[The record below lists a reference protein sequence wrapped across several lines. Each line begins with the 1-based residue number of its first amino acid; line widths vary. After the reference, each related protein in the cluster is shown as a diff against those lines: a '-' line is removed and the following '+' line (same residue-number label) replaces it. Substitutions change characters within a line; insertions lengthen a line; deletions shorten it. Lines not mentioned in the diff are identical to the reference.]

1 MPRQDEAD
9 TVGSTRYLIR
19 AKDDAPIN
27 DVLAEL
33 ADDPDVELVDLIGPR
48 DRPHT
53 AVVDISAD
61 KARDLVQRF
70 ISNNQQV
77 IIEPD
82 RPLSPLG

>member
-27 DVLAEL
+27 DVLTEL